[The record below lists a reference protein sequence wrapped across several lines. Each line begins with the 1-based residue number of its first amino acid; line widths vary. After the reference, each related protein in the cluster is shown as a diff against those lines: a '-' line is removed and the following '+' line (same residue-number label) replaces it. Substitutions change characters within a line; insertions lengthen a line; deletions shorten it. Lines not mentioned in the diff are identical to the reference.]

1 MTFRPALPEW
11 IFPRICL
18 ILLLATS
25 VTACASSDKVVRQV
39 SETPWGLTT
48 MPHLIGGLG
57 RLQRGIPYPREAR
70 ARRQEG
76 RVVVQMLVGVD
87 GRPREITIVESRG
100 LFLDRAASD
109 AVGKAVFLPAE
120 VNGRPV
126 EMKISLPITF
136 RLR

>member
-1 MTFRPALPEW
+1 M
-11 IFPRICL
+11 
-18 ILLLATS
+18 
-25 VTACASSDKVVRQV
+25 
-39 SETPWGLTT
+39 
-48 MPHLIGGLG
+48 
-57 RLQRGIPYPREAR
+57 
-70 ARRQEG
+70 
-76 RVVVQMLVGVD
+76 VQMLVGVD